1 MLSGTSMGGLHAAMV
16 ASLTPAPVGV
26 VSWLGPPSAAPVF
39 TRGVLATHGM
49 EW

>member
-1 MLSGTSMGGLHAAMV
+1 MGGLHSAMCAAY
-16 ASLTPAPVGV
+16 TPFEVGV